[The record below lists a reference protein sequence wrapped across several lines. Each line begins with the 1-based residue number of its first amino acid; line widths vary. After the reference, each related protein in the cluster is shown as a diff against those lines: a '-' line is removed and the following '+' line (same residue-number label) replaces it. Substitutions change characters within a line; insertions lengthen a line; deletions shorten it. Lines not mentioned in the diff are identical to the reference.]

1 MKFKL
6 LYVLLLSGLSACAQM
21 PANQAADKNGESI
34 EQDDEG
40 HQNLP
45 KQELTAPIL
54 FDFLVGE
61 TALQRGN
68 LDIAVNRYIKLAKT
82 TRDPRL
88 AKRATEI
95 SLHAGNPIA
104 AEQAATMWIELEPDS
119 PDARQ
124 TIAALLVNLG
134 KLDAAKPH
142 LEKLLASQTDQVGNA
157 FMQLNQLLSR
167 NPDRAATLRLVQHL
181 SRPYKDSPEVHF
193 AVSQAAWFANQH
205 QLAQDEMQRALE
217 LRPDWEVAAVHN
229 GRILQRISA
238 ADAGNFYRDYLQKF
252 PASNEVRIAYTRSLI
267 GDNQLD
273 QAREQV
279 QWLLDNNT
287 NDPEITLAT
296 GLLAAE
302 MGDFDTTE
310 SSFKKALDLGYK
322 DANAVH
328 FHLGQIYEETGRGD
342 MAMQSYQMVKSGSR
356 FLPSQIRYAD
366 LLATKGFLKEAR
378 AHLQNLPAANDQQT
392 AHLILAEAQILRR
405 TKAHQEVFNLLND
418 GLKKLPD
425 YPELLY
431 DRALAADK
439 LGKFNI
445 LEGDLRKLIQ
455 LRPDNP
461 HAYNALGYS
470 YADRG
475 KQLPEAL
482 NLIKRALELSP
493 EDPYIMDSLGWVY
506 YRMGNIAEGLNYLN
520 LAFAAKPDP
529 EIAAHL
535 GEVLWIQGAKEDA
548 KNIWRAALEKDPD
561 NDVLLET
568 LKRLTKKK
576 IID

>member
-21 PANQAADKNGESI
+21 PANQAADKTGEST
-34 EQDDEG
+34 EQDEVSDL
-40 HQNLP
+40 NLP
-45 KQELTAPIL
+45 KQELTASIL

-68 LDIAVNRYIKLAKT
+68 LDIAINRYIKLTRT

-119 PDARQ
+119 VDARQ

-134 KLDAAKPH
+134 KLEAAKPH

-167 NPDRAATLRLVQHL
+167 NPDRAATLRLVQYL
-181 SRPYKDSPEVHF
+181 SQPYKDSPEVHF

-205 QLAQDEMQRALE
+205 QLAQDEMQRALA

-229 GRILQRISA
+229 GRILQRISVT
-238 ADAGNFYRDYLQKF
+238 DAGNFYRDYLQKF
-252 PASNEVRIAYTRSLI
+252 PVSNEVRIAYARLLI

-273 QAREQV
+273 QAREQI
-279 QWLLDNNT
+279 QWLLDKNAK
-287 NDPEITLAT
+287 DPEITLAT

-302 MGDFDTTE
+302 MGDFDVTE

-328 FHLGQIYEETGRGD
+328 FHLGQIYEETNRPD
-342 MAMQSYQMVKSGSR
+342 MAMESYQMVRSGSR
-356 FLPSQIRYAD
+356 FLPAQIRYAD
-366 LLATKGFLKEAR
+366 LLATKGYLKEAR
-378 AHLQNLPAANDQQT
+378 TYLQSLPAANDQQT

-405 TKAHQEVFNLLND
+405 TKAYQEVYNLLSD
-418 GLKKLPD
+418 GLNKLPD

-439 LGKFNI
+439 LGKFAI
-445 LEGDLRKLIQ
+445 LEQDLHKLIQ

-470 YADRG
+470 YAERG
-475 KQLPEAL
+475 KHLPEAL
-482 NLIKRALELSP
+482 KLIRKAIALSP
-493 EDPYIMDSLGWVY
+493 DDPYIMDSLGWVY

-520 LAFAAKPDP
+520 LAFAARPDP

-548 KNIWRAALEKDPD
+548 KNIWRTALEKDPD
-561 NDVLLET
+561 NDILLET
-568 LKRLTKKK
+568 LQRLTKKK
-576 IID
+576 SID